1 MNWGYKIM
9 FVYVLFVVGML
20 TLVYK
25 CTQQNTELVADNY
38 YDQEVKYQDRYNKM
52 QNAATATVVCNPVND
67 KSLELSFPTEF
78 ANRAI
83 KGKLTFYRPDDKQKD
98 FTMNIKNDNGKMLV
112 QSDKL
117 SGGYWRLTIAWSCDG
132 KEYLQEEKLMMQ

>member
-67 KSLELSFPTEF
+67 KSVELSFPSEF

-117 SGGYWRLTIAWSCDG
+117 SGG
-132 KEYLQEEKLMMQ
+132 

>member
-9 FVYVLFVVGML
+9 FGYLLFVVGML

-38 YDQEVKYQDRYNKM
+38 YDQEVKFQERYDKL
-52 QNAATATVVCNPVND
+52 QNASSAIVECIPANANTVDLIFPVD
-67 KSLELSFPTEF
+67 F

-83 KGKLTFYRPDDKQKD
+83 KGQLTFYRPDNKQKD
-98 FTMNIKNDNGKMLV
+98 FTVQLKNEHGKMQV
-112 QSDKL
+112 SSDKL
-117 SGGYWRLTIAWSCDG
+117 SSGYWRLTIAWNCEG
-132 KEYLQEEKLMMQ
+132 KEYLQEEKLMMP